1 MVYCLNTRQS
11 PIFLIAGIMELPT
24 FDLAISNL
32 FPVLRN
38 DLRFLSTFF
47 LIRLAFHLV
56 YFFDCVRPASRQLMG
71 GAWTPAVMLLLAF
84 AMHASWFHGGVVGYL
99 KRQSK
104 ARAEAESLDT
114 PMSSAALLSGTP
126 NRRFA
131 SFGSS
136 SDLST
141 PDDSPLVTPHT
152 PRTLP
157 ILSLPS
163 MPHMPNLSGM
173 PTVSIPS
180 FSDLTAALH
189 AREQAYGFK
198 EAVKNRWGEQR
209 DRFAGMRRGGGMGMN
224 FGGLNLRRRGG
235 AEGGEEVDAES
246 RLD

>member
-1 MVYCLNTRQS
+1 MVYCFNTRQS

-38 DLRFLSTFF
+38 DLRFLSSFF

-56 YFFDCVRPASRQLMG
+56 YFFDCVRPASRLLMG
-71 GAWTPAVMLLLAF
+71 GAWTPAIMLLLAF
-84 AMHASWFHGGVVGYL
+84 GMHASWFYGGVVGYL
-99 KRQSK
+99 KRQTK
-104 ARAEAESLDT
+104 AKAAGESLGT
-114 PMSSAALLSGTP
+114 PMSSNTLHVSAASDKRASSAGYNSGPGTP
-126 NRRFA
+126 E
-131 SFGSS
+131 
-136 SDLST
+136 
-141 PDDSPLVTPHT
+141 DSPLVTPHT

-163 MPHMPNLSGM
+163 MPQMPNLSQM

-198 EAVKNRWGEQR
+198 EAVKNRWEEQR
-209 DRFAGMRRGGGMGMN
+209 DRFAEIRRGGGVSLN

-235 AEGGEEVDAES
+235 AEVDGEVDDES
-246 RLD
+246 R